1 MASLSNFDLWDSLEM
16 TIAQMVTYFFDH
28 LSELIFALIILSIT
42 AIIAKIIERRIN
54 KYSENLQKKMRGGS
68 TRLTMMKHL
77 IVGLIY
83 LIGLAL
89 IFYTIPEL
97 RSLSST
103 LLASVGVLGLILGI
117 AAQDTF
123 GNIIS
128 GIALVF
134 FQPFRVGDLITVG
147 SNYGRVTDINLRQTT
162 IMTSDDRVILIPNSV
177 LNKETVI
184 NWTYEDT
191 IIRWSFTIQITNDS
205 NLDKVRR
212 ILVEEAQKSPYVL
225 SQKDL
230 AVRKPDIAM
239 PVRARVSDSNGD
251 FTAILLEFWV
261 NDRDNAYSAE
271 YEIREGIKRRF
282 DAEESVSYSNNS
294 ITVSIPNKT

>member
-1 MASLSNFDLWDSLEM
+1 MASIPYSDLWSSLEATVIQIIASFFDSLP
-16 TIAQMVTYFFDH
+16 
-28 LSELIFALIILSIT
+28 LLIFALIILLIT
-42 AIIAKIIERRIN
+42 AIIAKIVERRIN
-54 KYSENLQKKMRGGS
+54 KYLDKLQKKMRGGS
-68 TRLTMMKHL
+68 TRLTMLKHL
-77 IVGLIY
+77 SVGLVY
-83 LIGLAL
+83 LVGLSL

-147 SNYGRVTDINLRQTT
+147 GSYGRVKDINLRQTT
-162 IMTSDDRVILIPNSV
+162 IITSDDRVILIPNSV
-177 LNKETVI
+177 LNKETVV
-184 NWTYEDT
+184 NWTYDDT
-191 IIRWSFTIQITNDS
+191 LVRWSFTIQITNNSD
-205 NLDKVRR
+205 LDKVRR

-230 AVRKPDIAM
+230 AIRKPDIAI

-271 YEIREGIKRRF
+271 YEIRENIKRRF
-282 DAEESVSYSNNS
+282 DTEESVSYSANS
-294 ITVSIPNKT
+294 LTVAMQK

>member
-1 MASLSNFDLWDSLEM
+1 MASLFDINVWESFEKALEG
-16 TIAQMVTYFFDH
+16 MVVFFFEN
-28 LSELIFALIILSIT
+28 LSVFIFALFVLLIT
-42 AIIAKIIERRIN
+42 AIIAKIVERRIN
-54 KYSENLQKKMRGGS
+54 KYSDKLQKKMRGGS
-68 TRLTMMKHL
+68 TRLTMLKHVS
-77 IVGLIY
+77 VGLVY
-83 LIGLAL
+83 LVGLAL
-89 IFYTIPEL
+89 IFYSVPEL

-103 LLASVGVLGLILGI
+103 LLASVGVIGLILGI

-147 SNYGRVTDINLRQTT
+147 GHYGRITDINLRQTT
-162 IMTSDDRVILIPNSV
+162 IMTSDNRVIFIPNSV

-191 IIRWSFTIQITNDS
+191 LVRWSFTIQITNNSDL
-205 NLDKVRR
+205 NKVRR
-212 ILVEEAQKSPYVL
+212 ILIEEAQKSPYVL

-230 AVRKPDIAM
+230 ALRKPDVAI
-239 PVRARVSDSNGD
+239 PVRARVSDSNGE
-251 FTAILLEFWV
+251 FTAVLLEFWV

-271 YEIREGIKRRF
+271 YEIREGIKKRF
-282 DAEESVSYSNNS
+282 EADESVSYSFNQL
-294 ITVSIPNKT
+294 TVSQI

>member
-1 MASLSNFDLWDSLEM
+1 MASIPYSDLWSSLEATVIQIIASFFDSLP
-16 TIAQMVTYFFDH
+16 
-28 LSELIFALIILSIT
+28 LLIFALIILLIT
-42 AIIAKIIERRIN
+42 AIIAKIVERRIN
-54 KYSENLQKKMRGGS
+54 KYLDKLQKKMRGGS
-68 TRLTMMKHL
+68 TRLTMLKHL
-77 IVGLIY
+77 SVGLVY
-83 LIGLAL
+83 LVGLSL

-147 SNYGRVTDINLRQTT
+147 SSYGRVKDINLRQTT
-162 IMTSDDRVILIPNSV
+162 IITSDDRVILIPNSV
-177 LNKETVI
+177 LNKETVV
-184 NWTYEDT
+184 NWTYDDT
-191 IIRWSFTIQITNDS
+191 LVRWSFTIQITNNSD
-205 NLDKVRR
+205 LDKVRR
-212 ILVEEAQKSPYVL
+212 ILVEEAQKCPYVL

-230 AVRKPDIAM
+230 AIRKPDIAI

-271 YEIREGIKRRF
+271 YEIRENIKRRF
-282 DAEESVSYSNNS
+282 DTEESVSYSANS
-294 ITVSIPNKT
+294 LTVAMQK

>member
-1 MASLSNFDLWDSLEM
+1 MMASLFDINVWESFEKALEG
-16 TIAQMVTYFFDH
+16 MVVFFFDN
-28 LSELIFALIILSIT
+28 LSVFIFALVVLLIT
-42 AIIAKIIERRIN
+42 AIIAKIVERRIN
-54 KYSENLQKKMRGGS
+54 KYSDKLQKKMRGGS
-68 TRLTMMKHL
+68 TRLTMLKHVS
-77 IVGLIY
+77 VGLVY
-83 LIGLAL
+83 LVGLAL
-89 IFYTIPEL
+89 IFYSVPEL

-103 LLASVGVLGLILGI
+103 LLASVGVIGLILGI

-147 SNYGRVTDINLRQTT
+147 GHYGRITDINLRQTT
-162 IMTSDDRVILIPNSV
+162 IMTSDNRVIFIPNSV

-191 IIRWSFTIQITNDS
+191 LVRWSFTIQITNNSDL
-205 NLDKVRR
+205 NKVRR
-212 ILVEEAQKSPYVL
+212 ILIEEAQKSPYVL

-230 AVRKPDIAM
+230 ALRKPDVAI
-239 PVRARVSDSNGD
+239 PVRARVSDSNGE
-251 FTAILLEFWV
+251 FTAVLLEFWV

-271 YEIREGIKRRF
+271 YEIREGIKKRF
-282 DAEESVSYSNNS
+282 EADESVSYSFNQL
-294 ITVSIPNKT
+294 TVSQI

>member
-1 MASLSNFDLWDSLEM
+1 MASLFNINVWESFEKALEG
-16 TIAQMVTYFFDH
+16 MVVFFFDN
-28 LSELIFALIILSIT
+28 LSVFIFALVVLLIT
-42 AIIAKIIERRIN
+42 AIIAKIVERRIN
-54 KYSENLQKKMRGGS
+54 KYSDKLQKKMRGGS
-68 TRLTMMKHL
+68 TRLTMLKHVS
-77 IVGLIY
+77 VGLVY
-83 LIGLAL
+83 LVGLAL
-89 IFYTIPEL
+89 IFYSVPEL

-103 LLASVGVLGLILGI
+103 LLASVGVIGLILGI

-147 SNYGRVTDINLRQTT
+147 GHYGRITDINLRQTT
-162 IMTSDDRVILIPNSV
+162 IMTSDNRVIFIPNSV

-191 IIRWSFTIQITNDS
+191 LVRWSFTIQITNNSDL
-205 NLDKVRR
+205 NKVRR
-212 ILVEEAQKSPYVL
+212 ILIEEAQKSPYVL

-230 AVRKPDIAM
+230 ALRKPDVAI
-239 PVRARVSDSNGD
+239 PVRARVSDSNGE
-251 FTAILLEFWV
+251 FTAVLLEFWV

-271 YEIREGIKRRF
+271 YEIREGIKKRF
-282 DAEESVSYSNNS
+282 EADESVSYSFNQL
-294 ITVSIPNKT
+294 TVSQI

>member
-1 MASLSNFDLWDSLEM
+1 MASLFDINVWESFEKALEG
-16 TIAQMVTYFFDH
+16 MVVFFFEN
-28 LSELIFALIILSIT
+28 LSVFIFALVVLLIT
-42 AIIAKIIERRIN
+42 AIIAKIVERRIN
-54 KYSENLQKKMRGGS
+54 KYSDKLQKKMRGGS
-68 TRLTMMKHL
+68 TRLTMLKHVS
-77 IVGLIY
+77 VGLVY
-83 LIGLAL
+83 LVGLAL
-89 IFYTIPEL
+89 IFYSVPEL

-103 LLASVGVLGLILGI
+103 LLASVGVIGLILGI

-147 SNYGRVTDINLRQTT
+147 GHYGRITDINLRQTT
-162 IMTSDDRVILIPNSV
+162 IMTSDNRVIFIPNSV

-191 IIRWSFTIQITNDS
+191 LVRWSFTIQITNNSDL
-205 NLDKVRR
+205 NKVRR
-212 ILVEEAQKSPYVL
+212 ILIEEAQKSPYVL

-230 AVRKPDIAM
+230 ALRKPDVAI
-239 PVRARVSDSNGD
+239 PVRARVSDSNGE
-251 FTAILLEFWV
+251 FTAVLLEFWV

-271 YEIREGIKRRF
+271 YEIREGIKKRF
-282 DAEESVSYSNNS
+282 EADESVSYSFNQL
-294 ITVSIPNKT
+294 TVSQI

>member
-1 MASLSNFDLWDSLEM
+1 MASIPYSDLWSSLEATVIQIIASFFDSLP
-16 TIAQMVTYFFDH
+16 
-28 LSELIFALIILSIT
+28 LLIFALIILLIT
-42 AIIAKIIERRIN
+42 AIIAKIVERRIN
-54 KYSENLQKKMRGGS
+54 KYLDKLQKKMRGGS
-68 TRLTMMKHL
+68 TRLTMLKHL
-77 IVGLIY
+77 SVGLVY
-83 LIGLAL
+83 LVGLSL

-147 SNYGRVTDINLRQTT
+147 GSYGRVKDINLRQTT
-162 IMTSDDRVILIPNSV
+162 IITSDDRVILIPNSV
-177 LNKETVI
+177 LNKETVV
-184 NWTYEDT
+184 NWTYDDT
-191 IIRWSFTIQITNDS
+191 LVRWSFTIQITNDS
-205 NLDKVRR
+205 DLDKVRR

-230 AVRKPDIAM
+230 AIRKPDIAI

-271 YEIREGIKRRF
+271 YEIRENIKRRF
-282 DAEESVSYSNNS
+282 DTEESVSYSANS
-294 ITVSIPNKT
+294 LTVAMQK